1 MDNKAEHERAE
12 LECEKFWVFVTMIAV
27 GGYLG
32 AYTYILKGGVF
43 CNAQTANFVLMSV
56 NIGTFNFKTAL

>member
-1 MDNKAEHERAE
+1 MDNKAEHERPE

-43 CNAQTANFVLMSV
+43 CTDGEFCPDVRQYRDV
-56 NIGTFNFKTAL
+56 

>member
-1 MDNKAEHERAE
+1 MDNKAEHERPE

-56 NIGTFNFKTAL
+56 NIGTFNFKKAL

>member
-1 MDNKAEHERAE
+1 MNGNKEAERAE

-32 AYTYILKGGVF
+32 AYTFISIGLKTIWV
-43 CNAQTANFVLMSV
+43 TR
-56 NIGTFNFKTAL
+56 

>member
-1 MDNKAEHERAE
+1 MDNKAEHERPE

-32 AYTYILKGGVF
+32 AYTYILQCTDGEF
-43 CNAQTANFVLMSV
+43 CPDVRQYRDV
-56 NIGTFNFKTAL
+56 